1 MRQFG
6 MGDSNEHVSQSDSDA
21 VPGRCHS
28 RLRLLRDHR
37 VDVWL
42 SDPRVPGIPRGD
54 SQPCLNFQS
63 RSSSKSTT
71 KMNSSVFSSDF
82 SGYIRVR
89 PPEPKKEG
97 CKDEGSHS
105 ENENPE
111 KKLAQAS

>member
-1 MRQFG
+1 
-6 MGDSNEHVSQSDSDA
+6 V
-21 VPGRCHS
+21 
-28 RLRLLRDHR
+28 
-37 VDVWL
+37 
-42 SDPRVPGIPRGD
+42 
-54 SQPCLNFQS
+54 
-63 RSSSKSTT
+63 SSKSTT
-71 KMNSSVFSSDF
+71 KMNSSVFSSGF

>member
-1 MRQFG
+1 MSMSARAILMRF
-6 MGDSNEHVSQSDSDA
+6 
-21 VPGRCHS
+21 
-28 RLRLLRDHR
+28 
-37 VDVWL
+37 
-42 SDPRVPGIPRGD
+42 RGD
-54 SQPCLNFQS
+54 VTHACDYCETIAWTYGYLTREYRGYREEILNH
-63 RSSSKSTT
+63 RMKRTRENGDNVSSKSTT
-71 KMNSSVFSSDF
+71 KMNSSVFSSGF